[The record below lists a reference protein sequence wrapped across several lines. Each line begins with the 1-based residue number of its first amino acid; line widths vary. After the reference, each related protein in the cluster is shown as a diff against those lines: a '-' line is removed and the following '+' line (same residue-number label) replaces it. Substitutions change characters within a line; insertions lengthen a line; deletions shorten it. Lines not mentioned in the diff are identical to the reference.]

1 LVEDLEDSP
10 MPQAFFGILREM
22 EQGIENKF
30 RVLVEETRAEMDLV

>member
-1 LVEDLEDSP
+1 
-10 MPQAFFGILREM
+10 M